1 MSLFGRL
8 GDIARNIGDK
18 ASGAIETSKLNSRID
33 AEKNAIADNMRRIG
47 EFYYQRHQVGAVNEP
62 EIAEIFAAIDGHH
75 ATIAEIQAEIV
86 RMQEESAAAQAA
98 QQAAQVQPAAPIG
111 IPAAAPVPTAGVV
124 CQTCGASNVAG
135 TKFCGTCGSK
145 LELPVVELVAEERS
159 CPTCGAKIPAESK
172 FCGECGHR
180 FV

>member
-33 AEKNAIADNMRRIG
+33 AEKSAIAESMRRIG
-47 EFYYQRHQVGAVNEP
+47 EFYYQRHQAGGVHEP
-62 EIAEIFAAIDGHH
+62 EIAEIFAAIDGHN

-86 RMQEESAAAQAA
+86 RMQEESAAQASAAQAA
-98 QQAAQVQPAAPIG
+98 QVLAQPSIPVAPPAP
-111 IPAAAPVPTAGVV
+111 AGVI
-124 CQTCGASNVAG
+124 CPICGASNAPG
-135 TKFCGTCGSK
+135 TKFCGTCGAK
-145 LELPVVELVAEERS
+145 LEVPEVAPVAEERI
-159 CPTCGAKIPAESK
+159 CPDCGAKIPAESK

-180 FV
+180 FL